1 MAWFT
6 APIIIKG
13 LAWGAGVAASVLA
26 SKKTKDWVSDTLE
39 QKTRDKI
46 QRQLTEH
53 ANAYLSQ
60 LEQAWHRAFWRYFA
74 IQNGV
79 LFVALGLSFWLGSGL
94 FFIGLA
100 LVFIWNGVLAFG
112 YRSVLIEFWQH
123 KSLQRLLAARLNDQL
138 TRHWQTLSHIEQRWL
153 DWFITEKQ
161 HDICQQTAEH
171 LLPRVRFALI
181 NLVLMLV
188 LSFVVFRLAVVPF
201 V

>member
-46 QRQLTEH
+46 QGELTGYATTYLTE
-53 ANAYLSQ
+53 

-79 LFVALGLSFWLGSGL
+79 LFVALVLSLWLGPWVFYAGL
-94 FFIGLA
+94 VVML
-100 LVFIWNGVLAFG
+100 LWNGVLAYG
-112 YRSVLIEFWQH
+112 YKSVLIAFWQH
-123 KSLQRLLAARLNDQL
+123 KSLERLLAVRLNEAL
-138 TRHWQTLSHIEQRWL
+138 TRHLQTLSHIEQRWV
-153 DWFITEKQ
+153 DWFIAEKQ
-161 HDICQQTAEH
+161 HDICQQTAKQ